1 MQIYLGFE
9 QVIRISDD
17 VSCDRSTAATGSA
30 LFACSGSRCV
40 CFAGAPSTFRG
51 VQYNISLSFQGVL
64 ITVCEFFTGF
74 CFGLVMSLWFSL
86 FSMAGHII
94 SMQMG
99 LGMAQMNDPAGG
111 VSVTVVSQIYQLAA
125 VIMFFLIDGHMAVIA
140 IVLESFSHIPPGS
153 VLHAVDSVNSLIN
166 YAGWMFAAAFIVIL
180 PGVISLLIINIAF
193 GFMSR
198 AAPQLNLLSLGFP
211 LSLLSGLLI
220 LSIGFEEF
228 PASFR
233 RLTQEAI
240 LLLRTVESGGM
251 NVQRA

>member
-1 MQIYLGFE
+1 
-9 QVIRISDD
+9 
-17 VSCDRSTAATGSA
+17 
-30 LFACSGSRCV
+30 
-40 CFAGAPSTFRG
+40 
-51 VQYNISLSFQGVL
+51 
-64 ITVCEFFTGF
+64 
-74 CFGLVMSLWFSL
+74 MSLWFSL

-240 LLLRTVESGGM
+240 LLLRQLSLG
-251 NVQRA
+251 A